1 VIPAAEVTA
10 GVNAAEQ
17 LAGLSAATVHEAQGR
32 RGAFP
37 SRLTLRTAPEQTLR
51 APAMTVSTQPGE
63 NLTLHRALYQT
74 PPGWALLVV
83 TSESLDYGY
92 WGEVL
97 NTAAMTRGVA
107 GLVIDGGIRDS
118 AQMYGA
124 GMPIFSSRVCIRGTA
139 KHGGGSYGETV
150 AVGDVIVRRGDILVG
165 DADGVVAVRA
175 EEAANVAAASR
186 LRDGREAEYMSRI
199 RSGASTLEI
208 FGWNP

>member
-1 VIPAAEVTA
+1 MLA
-10 GVNAAEQ
+10 GVSAAEQ

-32 RGAFP
+32 RGALP
-37 SRLTLRTAPEQTLR
+37 SRLAMRTAPERTLR
-51 APAMTVSTQPGE
+51 APAMTVCTQPGE

-74 PPGWALLVV
+74 PPGWALFVV
-83 TSESLDYGY
+83 TNGSLDYGY

-107 GLVIDGGIRDS
+107 GLVIDGGVRDA

-124 GMPIFSSRVCIRGTA
+124 GLPIFSSRVCIRGTA

-150 AVGDVIVRRGDILVG
+150 VVDDVIVRCGDVLVG

-175 EEAANVAAASR
+175 EEAGTVAAASR
-186 LRDGREAEYMSRI
+186 LRDEQEAGYMSRI
-199 RSGASTLEI
+199 RSGASTFDI